1 MSRETRA
8 NSIIG
13 GIIIVLLLMAV
24 GYYFTGTSDNT
35 AQAPT
40 APATNDTA
48 QKPAP
53 APAPGTDPTSTGSTN
68 R

>member
-1 MSRETRA
+1 MSREMRA

-13 GIIIVLLLMAV
+13 GIVVVLIVMAA
-24 GYYFTGTSDNT
+24 GYYFTGRSDNT
-35 AQAPT
+35 AQAP
-40 APATNDTA
+40 APPAASDRA
-48 QKPAP
+48 Q